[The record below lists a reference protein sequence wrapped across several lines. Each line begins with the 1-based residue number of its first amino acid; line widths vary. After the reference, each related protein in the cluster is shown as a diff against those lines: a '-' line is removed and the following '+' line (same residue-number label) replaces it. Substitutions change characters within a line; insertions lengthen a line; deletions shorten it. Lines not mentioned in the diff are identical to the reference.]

1 MLIYDDKIRYN
12 YLEFGIEIPI
22 SSSKKN
28 KVIEYLKNNP
38 ALKDHID
45 KFIINRLTEK
55 ITKKDLLRVH
65 SKEYVKKLYSK
76 ELENEIIR
84 SYELIDENGNYYRYN
99 PKIATRPLRELFDNI
114 LIKVSGTYQCCL
126 TALGKGFCFFFGGG
140 MHHAKTNY
148 GEGFCVV
155 NDIVIALKKLQSN
168 NKIKI
173 AWIIDVDAHKGDG
186 TAELTKDDNTIITL
200 SIHMAEGWPLN
211 KPEYDKYGNINP
223 SFIPSKIDIP
233 IYKGDDNKYLEE
245 LKKGLYEMEKYQKPE
260 IAVVVQGSDPY
271 EKDKLESAEDL
282 KLTLEQMKER
292 DLMIYNFLKIKNIP
306 QANLMAGGYG
316 EYSWK
321 IYAQFLEYVLQ
332 DYIKQSFD

>member
-28 KVIEYLKNNP
+28 KVIEYLQKNSS
-38 ALKDHID
+38 LKYNID

-65 SKEYVKKLYSK
+65 SKEYINKLYSK

-84 SYELIDENGNYYRYN
+84 SYELINENGNYYRYN

-126 TALGKGFCFFFGGG
+126 TALEKGFSFFFGGG

-155 NDIVIALKKLQSN
+155 NDIVIAIRKLQSN
-168 NKIKI
+168 NKIKST
-173 AWIIDVDAHKGDG
+173 WIIDVDAHKGDG
-186 TAELTKDDNTIITL
+186 TAELTKDDDSIITL
-200 SIHMAEGWPLN
+200 SIHMAEGWPLD
-211 KPEYDKYGNINP
+211 KPEYDNNGNINP

-233 IYKGDDNKYLEE
+233 IFKGEDNKYLEE
-245 LKKGLYEMEKYQKPE
+245 LKKGLYKLGKYQKPE
-260 IAVVVQGSDPY
+260 IAIVVLGSDPY
-271 EKDKLESAEDL
+271 EKDQLESAKDL

-292 DLMIYNFLKIKNIP
+292 DIMIYNFLKDHDIP
-306 QANLMAGGYG
+306 QACLMAGGYG

-321 IYAQFLEYVLQ
+321 IYAQFLEYVMQ
-332 DYIKQSFD
+332 DYNKMK